1 MRKKI
6 SIGLIFVLGS
16 LGAFSQNINSQSFR
30 QLVAKPKGK
39 IVCYGSNENHPVYLA
54 PKVISNSGSRVQT
67 ADIKVDYVNFP
78 ADAQAS
84 FQRAVDIWATLIQSS
99 VRINIL
105 AQWVTQ
111 DPNTLGSA
119 IWGNAFANF
128 DGAPKLNVFY
138 PVALAEKLAGKK
150 LNQDPNPTTGDNYD
164 IYAFFNS
171 SQTRWSFVD
180 SSVPNTYNFTTV
192 VLHEIGHGL
201 GFTDSFDV
209 ENGVGSYGVQSNP
222 TPIILDVGVE
232 TGAGNRLLNLTN
244 NTVDLNNSLTSNNVS
259 YNPNRSLIG
268 NAASKPKL
276 FAPATWNG
284 GSSIAH
290 LDQATYS
297 GIDNPDKLMR
307 PQLDLGQATLNPGDI
322 VLNMFA
328 DMGWVA
334 PVITHTSLKDTEITS
349 SDFVV
354 SVSLASDGTSGH
366 SVNSQLKLRY
376 QINGG
381 AEVEV
386 TQTPTTGNQYTFT
399 IPKPAQSVTPTTY
412 NYYLVATDSYKGLN
426 RTFSKPGQTIR
437 PGQPDLQSSFQFV
450 AGPDNV
456 VPVIAHTPKDFISE
470 GTTNLPLKA
479 TITDNIAVQGAI
491 VAYKINAGAL
501 QNLAMV
507 QDNDTL
513 SLYKAAIPTT
523 GLQDGATISYRI
535 TATDNSSKLN
545 QASAPTSTTFYEVAV
560 IGTAP
565 AQNSYANN
573 FNSLTSD
580 FFGNGYTILTPSG
593 FSSGAI
599 HSQHPYPEA
608 GDADSLNF
616 SYQLRTPIRV
626 KAQDATIRFDEIVL
640 VEPGEPNSVFG
651 TRAFYDYVVTEGSI
665 DGGKNWKAIGVGY
678 DSRDNADWLAKYNSS
693 VVANI
698 SQGVG
703 DPSLF
708 RPRTLN
714 LLSAFKAGDEILI
727 RFRLFSDPG
736 AAGWGW
742 AIDNLKI
749 QIDDVPPILQH
760 NHVNYKIGTTTPI
773 SLTVSAT
780 DGSGLKTLA
789 IEYKVNAGSIVSV
802 PFTISSGVSQYT
814 LDLGVSTL
822 TVGDVIQYRIR
833 SSDNLDNEMVLP
845 SADFLKVPIIAL
857 GAAVNQYISDFN
869 SANIDF
875 VGNFFSVSTPSGF
888 SNGAIHSSHP
898 YLNGFGLTNSTSA
911 FTYTLTKPIT
921 LGSANP
927 YLAFDEVAIVEP
939 LNDYVNVEGS
949 KDNGTTWQPFLTEY
963 SASGQGVWLTAYSS
977 KSNGTSSLFKSRI
990 VNLLQNG
997 NFKAG
1002 DQVLI
1007 RFRMN
1012 ANATVNAWGW
1022 AIDNLSIQGPI
1033 TGIEKSLFENSFSIY
1048 PNPSNGSMV
1057 TVKFNTLDDTP
1068 VQLQFLS
1075 AQGAVHQNVVVQPIV
1090 NSVEKELLVDDL
1102 PGGLYIIKA
1111 EVGGSVITK
1120 KFIKSN

>member
-1 MRKKI
+1 MKKKI

-16 LGAFSQNINSQSFR
+16 LGAFSQNNLGSFR

-171 SQTRWSFVD
+171 SQTKWSFVD

-201 GFTDSFDV
+201 GFTDSFDR
-209 ENGVGSYGVQSNP
+209 EDDGTGSFGVQSTT
-222 TPIILDVGVE
+222 TPIIFDVGVE
-232 TGAGNRLLNLTN
+232 NSVDNRLLNLA
-244 NTVDLNNSLTSNNVS
+244 NNSTSLITALTNSSVS
-259 YNPNRSLIG
+259 YNPARSLVG
-268 NAASKPKL
+268 TVANKPKL
-276 FAPATWNG
+276 YAPATWSS

-290 LDQATYS
+290 LDQATY
-297 GIDNPDKLMR
+297 GGTPDRLMR

-334 PVITHTSLKDTEITS
+334 PTITHAPLKDTETTS
-349 SDFVV
+349 NDFII
-354 SVSLASDGTSGH
+354 SVTAGGDGTSGYAI
-366 SVNSQLKLRY
+366 SNQLKLRY

-381 AEVEV
+381 AEVEL
-386 TQTPTTGNQYTFT
+386 TQTPTTGNQYSFV
-399 IPKPAQSVTPTTY
+399 IPKPTQSVNPTTY
-412 NYYLVATDSYKGLN
+412 NYYLVATDTYNGQN
-426 RTFSKPGQTIR
+426 RTFSKPGQIIR
-437 PGQPDLQSSFQFV
+437 PGQPDLQSSFQFI

-479 TITDNIAVQGAI
+479 TITDNIAVQSAI

-501 QNLAMV
+501 QNLALV

-513 SLYKAAIPTT
+513 SLYKAAIPTS
-523 GLQDGATISYRI
+523 GLQDGATLSYRI

-545 QASAPTSTTFYEVAV
+545 QAFAPTATTFYEVAV

-573 FNSLTSD
+573 FNSPTTD
-580 FFGNGYTILTPSG
+580 FFGNGYTISQPAG
-593 FSSGAI
+593 FANGAI

-608 GDADSLNF
+608 GTGSLDF
-616 SYQLRTPIRV
+616 SYQLRVPIRV

-640 VEPGEPNSVFG
+640 VEPGEPNSTFG
-651 TRAFYDYVVTEGSI
+651 TTEFYDYVVTEGST

-678 DSRDNADWLAKYNSS
+678 DSRDNTDWLTKYNSS
-693 VVANI
+693 VVNNI
-698 SQGVG
+698 SQAVG
-703 DPSLF
+703 DPTLF
-708 RPRTLN
+708 KPRTLN
-714 LLSAFKAGDEILI
+714 LLSSFKAGDEVLI

-749 QIDDVPPILQH
+749 QIDDVPPILLH
-760 NHVNYKIGTTTPI
+760 DHLNYKIGTATPL

-789 IEYKVNAGSIVSV
+789 IEYKVNNGSIVSV
-802 PFTISSGVSQYT
+802 PFTISGGVSQYT
-814 LDLGVSTL
+814 LNLATSTL
-822 TVGDVIQYRIR
+822 SVGDVIQYRIR

-1048 PNPSNGSMV
+1048 PNPTNGSMV

-1068 VQLQFLS
+1068 VQLQFVS
-1075 AQGAVHQNVVVQPIV
+1075 AQGAVHQNVVVQPV
-1090 NSVEKELLVDDL
+1090 AKSVEKEFLVGDL

>member
-1 MRKKI
+1 MKKKI
-6 SIGLIFVLGS
+6 GIGLIFVLWP
-16 LGAFSQNINSQSFR
+16 LCAFSQNNFGSFR

-54 PKVISNSGSRVQT
+54 PKVMSNTGSRVQT

-84 FQRAVDIWATLIQSS
+84 FQRAVDIWATLVQSS

-105 AQWVTQ
+105 AQWVSQ
-111 DPNTLGSA
+111 DPNVLGSA

-150 LNQDPNPTTGDNYD
+150 LNQDPNPATGDNYD

-171 SQTRWSFVD
+171 SQSRWSFVD

-201 GFTDSFDV
+201 GFTDSFDQ
-209 ENGVGSYGVQSNP
+209 EDDGTGSFGVQSTP
-222 TPIILDVGVE
+222 TPIIFDAGVE
-232 TGAGNRLLNLTN
+232 NNAGNRLLNLTN
-244 NTVDLNNSLTSNNVS
+244 NSASLITALTSGSVN
-259 YNPNRSLIG
+259 YNPARSLVG
-268 NAASKPKL
+268 TAANKPKL
-276 FAPATWNG
+276 FAPATWSG

-290 LDQATYS
+290 LDQATYGGTS
-297 GIDNPDKLMR
+297 DRLMR
-307 PQLDLGQATLNPGDI
+307 PQLDLGQATLNPGEI

-334 PVITHTSLKDTEITS
+334 PVITHTPLKDTESTL
-349 SDFVV
+349 SDFVI
-354 SVSLASDGTSGH
+354 SVVAGPDGTAGYTI
-366 SVNSQLKLRY
+366 NNQLKLKY

-381 AEVEV
+381 AEVEL
-386 TQTPTTGNQYTFT
+386 TQTPTTGNQYSFV
-399 IPKPAQSVTPTTY
+399 IPKPTQSVNPTTY
-412 NYYLVATDSYKGLN
+412 NYYLVAMDTYSGQN
-426 RTFSKPGQTIR
+426 RTFSKPGQIIR
-437 PGQPDLQSSFQFV
+437 PGQSDLQSSFQFI

-456 VPVIAHTPKDFISE
+456 VPEIAHTPKDFISE
-470 GTTNLPLKA
+470 GTTSLALKA
-479 TITDNIAVQGAI
+479 TITDNIAIQGAI

-523 GLQDGATISYRI
+523 GLLDGTTISYRI
-535 TATDNSSKLN
+535 TTTDNSSKLN
-545 QASAPTSTTFYEVAV
+545 QASAPTTTTFYEVAV

-565 AQNSYANN
+565 AQNTYANN
-573 FNSLTSD
+573 FDSPTTD
-580 FFGNGYTILTPSG
+580 FFGNGYTISQPAG
-593 FSSGAI
+593 FANGAI
-599 HSQHPYPEA
+599 HSVHPYPEA
-608 GDADSLNF
+608 GTGSLNF
-616 SYQLRTPIRV
+616 SYQLRVPIRV

-651 TRAFYDYVVTEGSI
+651 TEEFYDYVVTEGSI

-678 DSRDNADWLAKYNSS
+678 DSRDNTDWLIKYNSS
-693 VVANI
+693 VINNI

-703 DPSLF
+703 DPTLF
-708 RPRTLN
+708 KPRSLN
-714 LLSAFKAGDEILI
+714 LLTSFKAGDEVLI

-742 AIDNLKI
+742 AIDNLNI
-749 QIDDVPPILQH
+749 QIDDIPPNLAH
-760 NHVNYKIGTTTPI
+760 NHVNYKIGTVTPM
-773 SLTVSAT
+773 SFTVSAT

-789 IEYKVNAGSIVSV
+789 IEYKVNTGSVVSV

-822 TVGDVIQYRIR
+822 SVGDVVQYRIT
-833 SSDNLDNEMVLP
+833 SSDNLDNEVVLP
-845 SADFLKVPIIAL
+845 SVDFLKVPIIAL
-857 GAAVNQYISDFN
+857 GSPVNQYISDFN
-869 SANIDF
+869 STNTDF

-927 YLAFDEVAIVEP
+927 FLAFDEVAIVEP

-949 KDNGTTWQPFLTEY
+949 KDSGTTWLPFLTEY
-963 SASGQGVWLTAYSS
+963 SASGQSTWLTAYNA
-977 KSNGTSSLFKSRI
+977 KSNGTSSLFKSRV

-997 NFKAG
+997 NFKSG

-1007 RFRMN
+1007 RFRLN
-1012 ANATVNAWGW
+1012 ANATINAWGC

-1033 TGIEKSLFENSFSIY
+1033 TGIEKSVFENSFSIY
-1048 PNPSNGSMV
+1048 PNPTNGSMV

-1068 VQLQFLS
+1068 VQLQFVG
-1075 AQGAVHQNVVVQPIV
+1075 AQGAVHQNVVVQPV
-1090 NSVEKELLVDDL
+1090 AKSAEKEFLVGDL
-1102 PGGLYIIKA
+1102 PNGLYIIKT
-1111 EVGGSVITK
+1111 EVGGSIITK

>member
-1 MRKKI
+1 MKKKI

-39 IVCYGSNENHPVYLA
+39 IVCYGSNENHPIYLP
-54 PKVISNSGSRVQT
+54 PKIVSQAGSRVQT

-78 ADAQAS
+78 SDAQAS
-84 FQRAVDIWATLIQSS
+84 FQRAVDIWATLVQSS

-105 AQWVTQ
+105 AQWVSQ
-111 DPNTLGSA
+111 DPNVLGSA
-119 IWGNAFANF
+119 TWGNAFANF

-209 ENGVGSYGVQSNP
+209 ENGVGSYGVQSTP

-290 LDQATYS
+290 LDQATY
-297 GIDNPDKLMR
+297 GGTPDRLMR
-307 PQLDLGQATLNPGDI
+307 PQLDLGQATLNPGEI

-334 PVITHTSLKDTEITS
+334 PVITHTPLKDTESTS
-349 SDFVV
+349 NDFVI
-354 SVSLASDGTSGH
+354 SVVAGPDGTAGYT
-366 SVNSQLKLRY
+366 NSNQLKLRY

-381 AEVEV
+381 TEVEL
-386 TQTPTTGNQYTFT
+386 TQVPTTGNQYNFV
-399 IPKPAQSVTPTTY
+399 IPKPTQSVTPTTY
-412 NYYLVATDSYKGLN
+412 NYYLVATDTYNGQN
-426 RTFSKPGQTIR
+426 RTFSKPGQIIR
-437 PGQPDLQSSFQFV
+437 LGQPDLQSSFEFI

-470 GTTNLPLKA
+470 GTTSLALKA
-479 TITDNIAVQGAI
+479 TITDNIAVQGAT
-491 VAYKINAGAL
+491 VSYQVNSGAL
-501 QNLAMV
+501 QNLALV

-513 SLYKAAIPTT
+513 SLYNAVIPTT
-523 GLQDGATISYRI
+523 GLLDGTTISYRI
-535 TATDNSSKLN
+535 TATDNSSKSN
-545 QASAPTSTTFYEVAV
+545 QAFAPTSTTFYDVAV

-565 AQNSYANN
+565 AQNTYAND
-573 FNSLTSD
+573 FNSPTTD
-580 FFGNGYTILTPSG
+580 FFGNGYTISQPAG
-593 FSSGAI
+593 FTNGAI

-608 GDADSLNF
+608 GSARELNF
-616 SYQLRTPIRV
+616 SYQLRVPIRV

-651 TRAFYDYVVTEGSI
+651 TEEFYDYVVTEGSI
-665 DGGKNWKAIGVGY
+665 DGGKTWKAIAVGY
-678 DSRDNADWLAKYNSS
+678 DSRDNADWLTKYNSN
-693 VVANI
+693 VVNNI
-698 SQGVG
+698 SLAVG
-703 DPSLF
+703 DPTLF
-708 RPRTLN
+708 KPRSLN
-714 LLSAFKAGDEILI
+714 LLTSFKAGDEVLI

-789 IEYKVNAGSIVSV
+789 IEYKVNNGSIISV
-802 PFTISSGVSQYT
+802 PFTISNGVSQYT
-814 LDLGVSTL
+814 LDLGVSAL
-822 TVGDVIQYRIR
+822 SVGDVIQYRIK
-833 SSDNLDNEMVLP
+833 SSDNLDNEVVLP
-845 SADFLKVPIIAL
+845 SVDFLKVPIIAL
-857 GAAVNQYISDFN
+857 GSAVNQYISDFN
-869 SANIDF
+869 STNTDF

-939 LNDYVNVEGS
+939 LNDNVNVEGS
-949 KDNGTTWQPFLTEY
+949 KDNGTTWLPFLTEY
-963 SASGQGVWLTAYSS
+963 SASGQSTWLTAYNS

-997 NFKAG
+997 NFKGG

-1048 PNPSNGSMV
+1048 PNPTNGSVV
-1057 TVKFNTLDDTP
+1057 TVKFSTLDDMP
-1068 VQLQFLS
+1068 VQLQFVS
-1075 AQGAVHQNVVVQPIV
+1075 AQGAVHQNVVVQPV
-1090 NSVEKELLVDDL
+1090 AKSVEKEFLVGDL

-1111 EVGGSVITK
+1111 EVGGSIITK
-1120 KFIKSN
+1120 KFIKLN

>member
-1 MRKKI
+1 MKKKI

-30 QLVAKPKGK
+30 QLVAKPNGK
-39 IVCYGSNENHPVYLA
+39 IVCFGSNENHPIYLP
-54 PKVISNSGSRVQT
+54 PKVVGQAGSRVQT

-78 ADAQAS
+78 SDAQAS
-84 FQRAVDIWATLIQSS
+84 FQRAVDIWATLVQSS

-105 AQWVTQ
+105 AQWVSQ
-111 DPNTLGSA
+111 DPNVLGSA
-119 IWGNAFANF
+119 TWGNAFANF

-209 ENGVGSYGVQSNP
+209 ENGVGSYGVQSTP

-244 NTVDLNNSLTSNNVS
+244 NTMDLNNSLTSNNVS
-259 YNPNRSLIG
+259 YNPARSLIG
-268 NAASKPKL
+268 LAASKPKL
-276 FAPATWNG
+276 YAPATWDG

-290 LDQATYS
+290 LDQATYAGS
-297 GIDNPDKLMR
+297 NDRLMR
-307 PQLDLGQATLNPGDI
+307 PQLDLGQATLNPGEI

-334 PVITHTSLKDTEITS
+334 PSIVHTPLKDTESTS
-349 SDFVV
+349 NDFVI
-354 SVSLASDGTSGH
+354 SVVAGPDGTAGYTI
-366 SVNSQLKLRY
+366 NNQLKLRY

-381 AEVEV
+381 TEVEL
-386 TQTPTTGNQYTFT
+386 TQVPTTGNQYSFV
-399 IPKPAQSVTPTTY
+399 IPKPTQSVTPTTY
-412 NYYLVATDSYKGLN
+412 NYYLVATDTYTGQN
-426 RTFSKPGQTIR
+426 RTFSKPGQIIR

-501 QNLAMV
+501 QNLALV

-513 SLYKAAIPTT
+513 SLYKAAIPTS
-523 GLQDGATISYRI
+523 GLQDGATLSYRI

-545 QASAPTSTTFYEVAV
+545 QAFAPTATTFYEVAV
-560 IGTAP
+560 IGTVP

-573 FNSLTSD
+573 FNSPTTD
-580 FFGNGYTILTPSG
+580 FFGNGYTISQPAG
-593 FSSGAI
+593 FANGAI

-608 GDADSLNF
+608 GTGSLDF
-616 SYQLRTPIRV
+616 SYQLRVPIRV

-640 VEPGEPNSVFG
+640 VEPGEPNSTFG
-651 TRAFYDYVVTEGSI
+651 TTEFYDYVVTEGST

-678 DSRDNADWLAKYNSS
+678 DSRDNTDWLTKYNSS
-693 VVANI
+693 VVNNI
-698 SQGVG
+698 SQAVG
-703 DPSLF
+703 DPTLF
-708 RPRTLN
+708 KPRTLN
-714 LLSAFKAGDEILI
+714 LLSSFKAGDEVLI

-749 QIDDVPPILQH
+749 QIDDVPPILLH
-760 NHVNYKIGTTTPI
+760 DHLNYKIGTATPL

-789 IEYKVNAGSIVSV
+789 IEYKVNNGSIVSV
-802 PFTISSGVSQYT
+802 PFTISGGVSQYT
-814 LDLGVSTL
+814 LNLATSTL
-822 TVGDVIQYRIR
+822 SVGDVIQYRIR

-1048 PNPSNGSMV
+1048 PNPTNGSKV

-1068 VQLQFLS
+1068 VQLQFVS

-1090 NSVEKELLVDDL
+1090 NSVEKEFLVDDL

>member
-1 MRKKI
+1 MKKKI

-16 LGAFSQNINSQSFR
+16 LGAFSQNNSSSFR

-39 IVCYGSNENHPVYLA
+39 IVCYGSNENHPIYLP
-54 PKVISNSGSRVQT
+54 PKVVGQAGSRVQT
-67 ADIKVDYVNFP
+67 AGIRVDYVNFP
-78 ADAQAS
+78 SDAQAS
-84 FQRAVDIWATLIQSS
+84 FQRAVDIWKTLVQSS
-99 VRINIL
+99 VRINIR
-105 AQWVTQ
+105 AAWVSQ
-111 DPNTLGSA
+111 EPNILGSA

-150 LNQDPNPTTGDNYD
+150 LNQDPNPATGDNYD

-171 SQTRWSFVD
+171 SQTSWSFVD
-180 SSVPNTYNFTTV
+180 SPVPNTYNFTTV

-201 GFTDSFDV
+201 GFTDSFDI
-209 ENGVGSYGVQSNP
+209 ENGVGSYGVQSTP

-290 LDQATYS
+290 LDQATYAGS
-297 GIDNPDKLMR
+297 SDRLMR
-307 PQLDLGQATLNPGDI
+307 PQLDLGQATLNPGEI

-334 PVITHTSLKDTEITS
+334 PVIAHTPLKDTESTS
-349 SDFVV
+349 NDFVV
-354 SVSLASDGTSGH
+354 SVVAGPDGTAGYTI
-366 SVNSQLKLRY
+366 NNQLKLRY
-376 QINGG
+376 QIKGG
-381 AEVEV
+381 AEVEL
-386 TQTPTTGNQYTFT
+386 TQTPTTGNQYTFV
-399 IPKPAQSVTPTTY
+399 IPKPTQSVNPTTY
-412 NYYLVATDSYKGLN
+412 NYYLVATDTYNGQN
-426 RTFSKPGQTIR
+426 RTFSKPGQIIR
-437 PGQPDLQSSFQFV
+437 PGQSDLQSSFQFI

-456 VPVIAHTPKDFISE
+456 VPEIDHTPKDFISE
-470 GTTNLPLKA
+470 GTTTLALNA
-479 TITDNIAVQGAI
+479 SITDNIGVQS
-491 VAYKINAGAL
+491 VNVSYKINSGAL
-501 QNLAMV
+501 QNLAML

-513 SLYKAAIPTT
+513 SLYKAVIPTT
-523 GLQDGATISYRI
+523 GLLDGTTISYRI

-545 QASAPTSTTFYEVAV
+545 QASAPTATTFYEVAV

-565 AQNSYANN
+565 AQDSYANN
-573 FNSLTSD
+573 FNSPTSD

-678 DSRDNADWLAKYNSS
+678 DSRDNSDWLTKYNSS
-693 VVANI
+693 IQNNI
-698 SQGVG
+698 SLAVG
-703 DPSLF
+703 DPTLF
-708 RPRTLN
+708 KPRSLN
-714 LLSAFKAGDEILI
+714 LLTSFKAGDEVLI

-749 QIDDVPPILQH
+749 QIDDIPPTLAH

-789 IEYKVNAGSIVSV
+789 IEYKVNNGSIVLV

-822 TVGDVIQYRIR
+822 SVGDVIQYRIR
-833 SSDNLDNEMVLP
+833 SSDNLDNGTVLP

-857 GAAVNQYISDFN
+857 GSAVNQYISDFN
-869 SANIDF
+869 STNTDF

-939 LNDYVNVEGS
+939 LNDNVNVEGS
-949 KDNGTTWQPFLTEY
+949 KDNGTTWLPFLTEY
-963 SASGQGVWLTAYSS
+963 SASGQSTWLTAYNS
-977 KSNGTSSLFKSRI
+977 KSNGTASLFKSRI

-997 NFKAG
+997 NFKSG

-1048 PNPSNGSMV
+1048 PNPTNGSVV
-1057 TVKFNTLDDTP
+1057 TVKFSTLDDMP
-1068 VQLQFLS
+1068 VQLQFVS
-1075 AQGAVHQNVVVQPIV
+1075 AQGAVHQNVVVQPV
-1090 NSVEKELLVDDL
+1090 AKSVEKEFLVGDL

-1111 EVGGSVITK
+1111 EVGGSIITK
-1120 KFIKSN
+1120 KFIKLN